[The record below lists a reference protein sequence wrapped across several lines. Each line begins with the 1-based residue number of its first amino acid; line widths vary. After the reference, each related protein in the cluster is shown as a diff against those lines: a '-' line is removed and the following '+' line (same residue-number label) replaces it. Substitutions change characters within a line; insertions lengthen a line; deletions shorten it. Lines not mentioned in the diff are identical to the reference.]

1 MSGPNLYYI
10 FPVRSKTRVN
20 LQKQTFNPMWK
31 RFIRAIRS
39 LFGGLISSIED
50 PKLILEQNIREM
62 NDQIPKMN
70 ENIATIK
77 ANVTLLENQLNK
89 HKAEYKK
96 LVSNM
101 RAAIQQGRD
110 DIAQNYALR
119 LESVKSNMV
128 QTKEQFETAQK
139 AYQKSLEVKKVFMRE
154 RQKKI
159 QEARDALKANERA
172 QWQAKIADT
181 MEQFEVGGID
191 ATHDEMINR
200 INEQTAKN
208 EARMEM
214 ALDSVDTDTLKIEE
228 EAEKLRA
235 AELVKQ
241 FKIEMGLNEDNPL
254 TGDLDLDGPTKELE

>member
-1 MSGPNLYYI
+1 M
-10 FPVRSKTRVN
+10 K
-20 LQKQTFNPMWK
+20 
-31 RFIRAIRS
+31 S

-70 ENIATIK
+70 ENIATVK
-77 ANVTLLENQLNK
+77 ANVTLLEKELTRY
-89 HKAEYKK
+89 KAEYQD
-96 LVSNM
+96 LVSKM
-101 RAAIQQGRD
+101 KAAISAKRD

-119 LESVKSNMV
+119 LESVKSHMI
-128 QTKEQFETAQK
+128 QTKSQHETAQS
-139 AYQKSLEVKKVFMRE
+139 AYEKSLEVKKVFMKE

-159 QEARDALKANERA
+159 NEAKEALRAHERA
-172 QWQAKIADT
+172 KWQSKIADT
-181 MEQFEVGGID
+181 MEAFEVAGVD

-214 ALDSVDTDTLKIEE
+214 ALDSVDTESMKIEE

-235 AELVKQ
+235 ADLVNQ
-241 FKIEMGLNEDNPL
+241 FKIDMGLVEDPISDGL
-254 TGDLDLDGPTKELE
+254 EDIDLDIGTKTTS